1 MNASNS
7 QDSNDAVGDSC
18 LNNAYAPIVFV
29 QSLQH
34 QVNEHDINAII
45 QSQKHMLARFEKT
58 NEMLANCNTLL
69 ATRYVTSSKELKKH
83 ISFLVEL
90 KKDLETIFRRIRFLK
105 MKLSQQYSEAF
116 SASSSVFNVLDEEE
130 EQEEKEKLPSK
141 PANEAN
147 VTSTAN
153 ASSSGSRESS
163 PCSFT
168 SPSTSDTG

>member
-1 MNASNS
+1 MSANNS
-7 QDSNDAVGDSC
+7 QDSNISKDGCAS
-18 LNNAYAPIVFV
+18 LNNISASVVFV

-34 QVNEHDINAII
+34 QVNEQDIQAII

-58 NEMLANCNTLL
+58 NEMLVNCNALL
-69 ATRYVTSSKELKKH
+69 ASRYVGASKELKKH

-130 EQEEKEKLPSK
+130 ANRKKSCQLNHSNELNASK
-141 PANEAN
+141 N
-147 VTSTAN
+147 TTA
-153 ASSSGSRESS
+153 ASSSGSRKV
-163 PCSFT
+163 PPVHLPPF
-168 SPSTSDTG
+168 DI

>member
-1 MNASNS
+1 MNTSNS
-7 QDSNDAVGDSC
+7 QDSNAAIGDSC
-18 LNNAYAPIVFV
+18 ASLNNASAPIVFV

-69 ATRYVTSSKELKKH
+69 ASRYVTASKELKKH
-83 ISFLVEL
+83 ISFLIEL

-116 SASSSVFNVLDEEE
+116 SAASSSVFNVLDEEE
-130 EQEEKEKLPSK
+130 EQEEKEKLPTK
-141 PANEAN
+141 PATEAN
-147 VTSTAN
+147 TAN

>member
-1 MNASNS
+1 MSTNS
-7 QDSNDAVGDSC
+7 QDNVGKDSSAS
-18 LNNAYAPIVFV
+18 LNTSAPVIFV

-34 QVNEHDINAII
+34 QVNEHDIHAII

-58 NEMLANCNTLL
+58 NEMLVNCNALL
-69 ATRYVTSSKELKKH
+69 ASRHVGASKELKKH

-90 KKDLETIFRRIRFLK
+90 KKDLETVFRRIRFLK
-105 MKLSQQYSEAF
+105 MKLSQQYGEAF
-116 SASSSVFNVLDEEE
+116 HVAANSVLDEEE
-130 EQEEKEKLPSK
+130 EQEEKLPIKSS
-141 PANEAN
+141 NDSN
-147 VTSTAN
+147 VVSTAN

>member
-1 MNASNS
+1 MSANNS
-7 QDSNDAVGDSC
+7 QDSNISKDGCAS
-18 LNNAYAPIVFV
+18 LNNISASVVFV

-34 QVNEHDINAII
+34 QVNEQDIQAII

-58 NEMLANCNTLL
+58 NEMLVNCNALL
-69 ATRYVTSSKELKKH
+69 ASRYVGASKELKKH

-130 EQEEKEKLPSK
+130 EQEEKLPTKSS
-141 PANEAN
+141 NELNATN
-147 VTSTAN
+147 TTA

-163 PCSFT
+163 PSSFT